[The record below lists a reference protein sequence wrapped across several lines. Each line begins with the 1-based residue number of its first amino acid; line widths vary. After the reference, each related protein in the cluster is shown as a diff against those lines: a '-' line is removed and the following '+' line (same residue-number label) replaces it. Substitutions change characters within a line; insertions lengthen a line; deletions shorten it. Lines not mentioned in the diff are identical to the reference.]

1 MDILDITSLSC
12 SSCGEILE
20 LNYDENKLTV
30 TEILLSLRKTCISDC
45 ASDSKCAI
53 CLL

>member
-20 LNYDENKLTV
+20 LNENKLTV